1 VGQVRLSEK
10 DVEFLERLRELVDA
24 DALWIERTRNQPL
37 RFVLRGNY
45 GSRVEERFSLTR
57 QGVRWRFQ
65 RLFNDLYVESFAVL
79 IFIEKQLGTQ
89 FRQDAL
95 IIAHERFML
104 RQKALQ
110 NHSFRE
116 ANSYRGKDQD

>member
-1 VGQVRLSEK
+1 MLSAK
-10 DVEFLERLRELVDA
+10 DKDFLERLNELLKA
-24 DALWIERTRNQPL
+24 DVVWIERTPSQPS

-45 GSRVEERFSLTR
+45 GSRVEEKFGLTR

-65 RLFNDLYVESFAVL
+65 RLFNDLYVDSFAVL
-79 IFIEKQLGTQ
+79 LFIEKQLGPQ

-95 IIAHERFML
+95 VIAHERFVM

>member
-1 VGQVRLSEK
+1 MRLSAK
-10 DVEFLERLRELVDA
+10 DKEFLERLHELVDA
-24 DALWIERTRNQPL
+24 DVLWIERTQTQPS

-45 GSRVEERFSLTR
+45 GSRVEDRFGLTR

-79 IFIEKQLGTQ
+79 LFIEKQLGPH

-95 IIAHERFML
+95 VIAHERFVL
-104 RQKALQ
+104 RQKALHS
-110 NHSFRE
+110 HSFRE

>member
-1 VGQVRLSEK
+1 VRLSEK
-10 DVEFLERLRELVDA
+10 DIEFLERLRELVDA
-24 DALWIERTRNQPL
+24 DVLWIERTQKQPL

-45 GSRVEERFSLTR
+45 GSRVEDRFGLTR
-57 QGVRWRFQ
+57 QGVRWRFK

-79 IFIEKQLGTQ
+79 IFIEKQLGAQ

>member
-1 VGQVRLSEK
+1 MRLSEK
-10 DVEFLERLRELVDA
+10 DKEYLERLRELVDA
-24 DALWIERTRNQPL
+24 DVVWIERTLNHPS

-45 GSRVEERFSLTR
+45 GSRVEERFGLTR

-79 IFIEKQLGTQ
+79 LFIEKQLGPQ

-104 RQKALQ
+104 RQKALH

>member
-1 VGQVRLSEK
+1 MRLSAK
-10 DVEFLERLRELVDA
+10 DKEFLERLRDLLDSDVV
-24 DALWIERTRNQPL
+24 WIERTTGQPS

-45 GSRVEERFSLTR
+45 GSRVEGRFGLTR

-65 RLFNDLYVESFAVL
+65 RLFNDLYVDSFAVL
-79 IFIEKQLGTQ
+79 LFIEKQLGPQ

-95 IIAHERFML
+95 IIAHELFVI

-110 NHSFRE
+110 NYSFKE

>member
-1 VGQVRLSEK
+1 MRLSAK
-10 DVEFLERLRELVDA
+10 DKEFLERLRDVVDA
-24 DALWIERTRNQPL
+24 DALWIERVLDQPS
-37 RFVLRGNY
+37 RFVLRRNY
-45 GSRVEERFSLTR
+45 GARVEERFGITR

-79 IFIEKQLGTQ
+79 LFIEKQLGPQ
-89 FRQDAL
+89 YRQDAL
-95 IIAHERFML
+95 IIAHERFAL

-110 NHSFRE
+110 NQSFRE

>member
-1 VGQVRLSEK
+1 MWKVRLSSK
-10 DVEFLERLRELVDA
+10 DTEFLERLRELVDA
-24 DALWIERTRNQPL
+24 DVVWIERTPTQPS

-45 GSRVEERFSLTR
+45 GSRVEDKFGLTR

-65 RLFNDLYVESFAVL
+65 RLFNDLYVDSFAVL
-79 IFIEKQLGTQ
+79 LFIEKQLGPQ
-89 FRQDAL
+89 LRQDAL
-95 IIAHERFML
+95 IIAHERFAM

-110 NHSFRE
+110 SNSFRE